1 MADRAIGELD
11 EALSINSTDLL
22 VMEQDGAAKKVKGQT
37 LENWLL
43 KMANSHGGIQSIV
56 LSGSSGLKDTYRIT
70 LSDGTT
76 FDFVVT
82 NGKSISKISKTA
94 TSGLVDTYTVSYN
107 DNSQSTFTVTNGA
120 KGDKGD
126 STFVWIRYASQ
137 KPTEASH
144 SFGTIPDNWMGIYTG
159 PSATAPTNWT
169 QYSWF
174 QIKGA
179 TGATGAAAALVSSTV
194 EYQASEY
201 GNVAPSGSWS
211 SSVPNVPQGRYLWT
225 RTTHQFNS
233 GNPVITYTVS
243 RMGMDGLGSVSSVC
257 GVSPDD
263 TGNVPL
269 TADLLGALPVV
280 GGQMQGTLNMADQK
294 LTGLRTPEVDTDAA
308 PKSFVDKSVED
319 KADYV
324 KAVQGEAITLSD
336 SAEAPLQGLK
346 VYGKT
351 TQNGIPKPQA
361 PVSLDNVGES
371 GSVNVNVIGKNL
383 LNQHSSNWQS
393 EEITNGITYTYVRD
407 SDGNLLYINAKGT
420 STATSNSHAKKAF
433 TTLPAGTYTVTG
445 CPSGYG
451 GDISLR
457 VGKGP
462 SGEYMDVD
470 QGNGCTFTLTEE
482 TVISINPMVGAGKA
496 VSNVKLY
503 PMIRLASVNN
513 DAYEPYK
520 WQNLSVS
527 TPGGLP
533 GIHVTS
539 GGNYIDPVTGK
550 RWICDEVDFEKGVYI
565 QRVRMV
571 SVSQTTSTSD
581 NLMIL
586 PDTAGAKRPLSII
599 SNYTDWAKFGLTD
612 SGENIFIRGSANA
625 SANKVNLTHAELNA
639 LLTETPMV
647 LIYALAEEN
656 HIPLSEIDPDALAQ
670 YATLHTNYPNTTISN
685 DAGAGMEAKYATPN
699 SAIPA
704 SGGKFGGQVNMC
716 NNKLTG
722 IPSPEDPSDAVPLS
736 YAAQILEMGME
747 YTDDALKNIR
757 SVPESG
763 AGDNGKILT
772 VVNGVP
778 TWITIETWSG
788 GSY

>member
-107 DNSQSTFTVTNGA
+107 DNSKSTFTVTNGA

-144 SFGTIPDNWMGIYTG
+144 NFGTIPDNWMGIYTG
-159 PSATAPTNWT
+159 PSATAPTNWK

-179 TGATGAAAALVSSTV
+179 TGATGAAATLVSSTV
-194 EYQASEY
+194 KYQASEY

-294 LTGLRTPEVDTDAA
+294 LTGLRTPEADTDAA
-308 PKSFVDKSVED
+308 PKSFVDKSIED

-336 SAEAPLQGLK
+336 SAKAPLQGLK

-361 PVSLDNVGES
+361 PVSLDNVGKS
-371 GSVNVNVIGKNL
+371 GSVTVNVIGKNL
-383 LNQHSSNWQS
+383 LNQNSINWQS
-393 EEITNGITYTYVRD
+393 EEITNGIKYTYVRD
-407 SDGNLLYINAKGT
+407 SDGNLLYINADGENT
-420 STATSNSHAKKAF
+420 TTSNSHAKKAF

-451 GDISLR
+451 GDIALR
-457 VGKGP
+457 VGKGL

-482 TVISINPMVGAGKA
+482 TVISINPMVGAGKT
-496 VSNVKLY
+496 VSNVKFY
-503 PMIRLASVNN
+503 PMIRLASET
-513 DAYEPYK
+513 DATYEPYI
-520 WQNLSVS
+520 S
-527 TPGGLP
+527 TEVTVNADNGLP
-533 GIHVTS
+533 GIPVTS
-539 GGNYIDPVTGK
+539 GGNYTDSNGK
-550 RWICDEVDFEKGVYI
+550 QWICDEVDFENGVYV
-565 QRVRMV
+565 QRVRKV
-571 SVSQTTSTSD
+571 LVTHTTSTS
-581 NLMIL
+581 NSIMSL
-586 PDTAGAKRPLSII
+586 PDTAGAKKPLTII
-599 SNYTDWAKFGLTD
+599 SNYTDGAKFGLSD
-612 SGENIFIRGSANA
+612 DGEKIFIRGSENA
-625 SANKVNLTHAELNA
+625 SANRVDLTSSELNA
-639 LLTETPMV
+639 LLAQTPME
-647 LIYALAEEN
+647 LLYTLAEEN

-670 YATLHTNYPNTTISN
+670 YATIHTNYPNTTILN
-685 DAGAGMEAKYATPN
+685 DSGAGMEAKYATPN
-699 SAIPA
+699 SAFPA

-736 YAAQILEMGME
+736 YVAQILEMGMK